1 MKMTF
6 NRRLILLV
14 LSEDSEGTP
23 PPHSASTIHS
33 CLENAFNYKWRGLY
47 ESMKALPNKQQIHR
61 TLRELWQGGL
71 IVGSRVKEDYNA
83 DCLPRWVIEY
93 QLSGE
98 VGRNALIAE
107 CNEVYRKVNT
117 AKNGLRL
124 FSSVFDRGLP
134 AAEVKPLLG
143 RIKVLMQKTHPD
155 KAPGYEFEFKQMKQ
169 CAAWIRQGIPLP
181 TPTHAANEK
190 VALKLT
196 YPK

>member
-1 MKMTF
+1 MTF

-23 PPHSASTIHS
+23 PPHSASTIHY
-33 CLENAFNYKWRGLY
+33 CLENAFNYKWSGLY

-107 CNEVYRKVNT
+107 CNEVCHKVNT
-117 AKNGLRL
+117 TKNGRRL
-124 FSSVFDRGLP
+124 FSWGLP

-143 RIKVLMQKTHPD
+143 RVKALMQKTTRT
-155 KAPGYEFEFKQMKQ
+155 KRRVTNLSSNK
-169 CAAWIRQGIPLP
+169 
-181 TPTHAANEK
+181 
-190 VALKLT
+190 
-196 YPK
+196 